1 MVRIM
6 PFIATLR
13 ALKRRSHAW
22 RHMVVLRA
30 WGSRTVPSV
39 GLGSLASVLMD
50 ASCDSKAKKLAHVLH
65 RLR

>member
-1 MVRIM
+1 MRG
-6 PFIATLR
+6 ATWWFEGITTRL
-13 ALKRRSHAW
+13 
-22 RHMVVLRA
+22 
-30 WGSRTVPSV
+30 GQRTVPSV